1 MYCYYSYLE
10 DGKISIYFD
19 VNSTLKPS
27 FGSTLKVQYCTSLG
41 LNGNFDYSGTPYF
54 TFNNTTLQNLSSICS
69 IIKQPS
75 GGKNKMSL
83 REIREYLAYL
93 DLSRESI
100 TSEYD
105 LEKYFNDVITKNS
118 DNNLQLTFFK
128 KQDDIIKRIF
138 YAFFLFKDAN
148 GVIIPTNTVN
158 VKIPYNYLQA
168 NNFVLPIGTMMEY
181 NPLTQEIQIM
191 NDVDFSKVQAETH
204 GQFYYMTPYTIR
216 FNFNKF
222 MNCQYLNLFKNDSFT
237 VSYIQQNKKETSN
250 YDILINTIDVVRNP
264 MNAYDYKISIPF
276 TLSNTEN
283 INNLTDLK
291 CTVTIKDNNSL
302 PRFSFEAVYNKDTDR
317 FEATITSTDSF
328 NSINE
333 LKLSGV
339 TNLVTGENIA
349 YISSEC
355 MVQIDTQIK
364 VDNIWLVSSSYTSI
378 QNEKLFFDNLDYF
391 VKSDIATDDTNNIVI
406 YDLPLVGARFG
417 LNSNNMSNLLSMLLS
432 SAEIVNNSIDQLEN
446 NTEIDIKFY
455 NTYGVSLNYTSPYTN
470 ISLSM
475 QIKLNGNYDQSVPD
489 AIKLATIKYI
499 ITLATNKEI
508 FSFSKI
514 IQYLQNNFPN
524 IAYIIPMG
532 WNGVH
537 ISDGS
542 GDTIDLNEK
551 YKSQQTINSFT
562 DHAPEFLNIHGVYES
577 GINSPSLKITFI

>member
-1 MYCYYSYLE
+1 
-10 DGKISIYFD
+10 
-19 VNSTLKPS
+19 
-27 FGSTLKVQYCTSLG
+27 
-41 LNGNFDYSGTPYF
+41 
-54 TFNNTTLQNLSSICS
+54 
-69 IIKQPS
+69 
-75 GGKNKMSL
+75 
-83 REIREYLAYL
+83 
-93 DLSRESI
+93 
-100 TSEYD
+100 
-105 LEKYFNDVITKNS
+105 
-118 DNNLQLTFFK
+118 
-128 KQDDIIKRIF
+128 
-138 YAFFLFKDAN
+138 
-148 GVIIPTNTVN
+148 
-158 VKIPYNYLQA
+158 
-168 NNFVLPIGTMMEY
+168 
-181 NPLTQEIQIM
+181 
-191 NDVDFSKVQAETH
+191 
-204 GQFYYMTPYTIR
+204 
-216 FNFNKF
+216 

-250 YDILINTIDVVRNP
+250 YDVLINTIDVVRNP